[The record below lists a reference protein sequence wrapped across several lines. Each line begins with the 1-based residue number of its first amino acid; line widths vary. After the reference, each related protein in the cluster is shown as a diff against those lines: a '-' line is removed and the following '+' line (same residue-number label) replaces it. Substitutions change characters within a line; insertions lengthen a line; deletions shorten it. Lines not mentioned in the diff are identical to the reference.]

1 LRQYAWLARS
11 KPILLLLVAW
21 GLSYAGD
28 LAAFTAASVY
38 AYRAGGAG
46 LVAILWLAK
55 ALPGALLVP
64 LVTSGSDRVRRERLL
79 IATVVPRALMI
90 GGAAAA
96 MTGGGQAVLVVLLV
110 ALQGGLA
117 SAFRQVQAAL
127 LPWLARTPDE
137 LTSANA
143 AASVVQSAAMVGGPA
158 IAAALLATS
167 TAQAAM
173 LVAFALIAVASIL
186 LVGVRPLSSPPAAP
200 AARPLRQLKLDMV
213 AGFEAGVRQRDAVA
227 LVVPAAAQTFGR
239 GVLSVLTVVIAL
251 NLFSLGSAGVGW
263 LTAVLGAGGLL
274 AGPLAVMLVRGKRVA
289 RSFAAGVAGW
299 GAPMILL
306 AFAHAPYWP
315 YLMFGLIGVANVFD
329 DVGVYSSLQQVI
341 PSGLMGRALGVRRGV
356 LLLSMGLGSAVT
368 PLLIH
373 AWVRAAR

>member
-1 LRQYAWLARS
+1 
-11 KPILLLLVAW
+11 
-21 GLSYAGD
+21 
-28 LAAFTAASVY
+28 
-38 AYRAGGAG
+38 
-46 LVAILWLAK
+46 
-55 ALPGALLVP
+55 
-64 LVTSGSDRVRRERLL
+64 
-79 IATVVPRALMI
+79 MI

-110 ALQGGLA
+110 ALEGGLA

-158 IAAALLATS
+158 IAAGLLATS

-274 AGPLAVMLVRGKRVA
+274 AGRL
-289 RSFAAGVAGW
+289 RSC
-299 GAPMILL
+299 
-306 AFAHAPYWP
+306 
-315 YLMFGLIGVANVFD
+315 
-329 DVGVYSSLQQVI
+329 S
-341 PSGLMGRALGVRRGV
+341 
-356 LLLSMGLGSAVT
+356 SAVRES
-368 PLLIH
+368 L
-373 AWVRAAR
+373 AASLPESRDGGRR

>member
-1 LRQYAWLARS
+1 
-11 KPILLLLVAW
+11 
-21 GLSYAGD
+21 
-28 LAAFTAASVY
+28 
-38 AYRAGGAG
+38 
-46 LVAILWLAK
+46 
-55 ALPGALLVP
+55 
-64 LVTSGSDRVRRERLL
+64 
-79 IATVVPRALMI
+79 
-90 GGAAAA
+90 
-96 MTGGGQAVLVVLLV
+96 
-110 ALQGGLA
+110 
-117 SAFRQVQAAL
+117 VQAAL